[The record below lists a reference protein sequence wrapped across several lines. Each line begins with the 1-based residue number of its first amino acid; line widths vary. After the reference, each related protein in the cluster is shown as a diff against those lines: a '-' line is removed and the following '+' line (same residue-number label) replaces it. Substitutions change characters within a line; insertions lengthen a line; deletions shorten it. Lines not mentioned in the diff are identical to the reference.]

1 MITLKLQLDWKP
13 NAQFAGILLAHYLG
27 QYQRAGINLV
37 IVPGPLP
44 ADPLSALKAGENVIV
59 CADDN
64 LIIQARAAGQP
75 VKAIAAM
82 FQYSAL
88 GWMALKESGIHTM
101 TDLKGKRL
109 GVHKDGEMALDI
121 ALTHF
126 GLSQAEVEIVEFGL
140 NYAEVLRSGQCDA
153 IQGFI
158 ITEPLE
164 LEEMGLELQ
173 VFPAYEWSYEA
184 YAQVLVTTER
194 LLATQPDV
202 LRCFLQITFAGW
214 RRALQNPHEVSR
226 IITTHYLMEARPEL
240 EMFILL
246 ALRPF
251 LEGKV
256 GQARLGWME
265 KSRWERSIDY
275 LVNYGVLDR
284 RLTAEEV
291 MTNALMEAVYQNEF
305 TVGKGG
311 LTPK

>member
-27 QYQRAGINLV
+27 RYQQAGINLV
-37 IVPGPLP
+37 ITPGPLP
-44 ADPLSALKAGENVIV
+44 ASPLRGLESAENVII

-75 VKAIAAM
+75 VKAVAAM
-82 FQYSAL
+82 LQYSAL
-88 GWMALKESGIHTM
+88 GWMALAESGIKTM

-109 GVHKDGEMALDI
+109 GIHKDGEIALDI
-121 ALTHF
+121 ALAHF
-126 GLSQAEVEIVEFGL
+126 GLSRAEVETVDFGL

-153 IQGFI
+153 IQGFVI
-158 ITEPLE
+158 AEPLE

-194 LLATQPDV
+194 LLATQPDI
-202 LRCFLQITFAGW
+202 LRCFLQITFDGW
-214 RRALQNPHEVSR
+214 RRALHNPLEAGR
-226 IITTHYLMEARPEL
+226 IIAAHYLSGTRAEL
-240 EMFILL
+240 EMLSLL

-265 KSRWERSIDY
+265 KSRWERSIGY
-275 LVNYGVLDR
+275 LLDYGVLDK
-284 RLTAEEV
+284 RLAAEEV
-291 MTNALMEAVYQNEF
+291 MTNALMEAVYQN
-305 TVGKGG
+305 
-311 LTPK
+311 